1 MHYSDCSDKSGATN
15 VGSLAHSLLLQTST
29 NRENHGQL
37 HSKVADMKFNVH
49 LGHLTLNF
57 MWEWL
62 DLVYVVFL
70 LSSTQCLESNLPFMK
85 HWEWKLLICLNHL

>member
-1 MHYSDCSDKSGATN
+1 MTQIGELKHAQVLKNHRQWEWREMHYSDCSDKSGATN

-57 MWEWL
+57 M
-62 DLVYVVFL
+62 
-70 LSSTQCLESNLPFMK
+70 
-85 HWEWKLLICLNHL
+85 